1 METRES
7 DVNPFLQGNF
17 APWRMQ
23 GEAPDLT
30 VVGELPRELRGTY
43 YRNGPNA
50 AFEPMGRYHW
60 FDGDGMIH
68 AIRIEDGRAHY
79 RNRWVDSEGLQE
91 ERAAGRALYPGLL
104 DITVTEAPRFKVT
117 ANTNTVFHANR
128 LLALVESSL
137 PTELDPRTLATRGLY
152 DFGGRLAGAMTAHPK
167 LDPENGEM
175 LFFGY
180 SPFPPYLQYFVVDRG
195 GDLV

>member
-1 METRES
+1 
-7 DVNPFLQGNF
+7 
-17 APWRMQ
+17 
-23 GEAPDLT
+23 
-30 VVGELPRELRGTY
+30 
-43 YRNGPNA
+43 
-50 AFEPMGRYHW
+50 
-60 FDGDGMIH
+60 MIH

-104 DITVTEAPRFKVT
+104 DFTATEAPRLKVT
-117 ANTNTVFHANR
+117 ANTNTVFHADR

-167 LDPENGEM
+167 LDPANGEM

-180 SPFPPYLQYFVVDRG
+180 SPFPPYLQYHVAAADGTLVRSEPIDLAWPSMMNPSTSNSRRVNPSRSPEGETRMMATKWFGTCG
-195 GDLV
+195 GQAIAVTRT